1 MPSYDPKRPRPAA
14 ATAEDLAPIEAILD
28 PTAGEPRPPEV
39 SEPTHDEVPP
49 DDVDDVE
56 RVEDVEEVDL
66 RVDPGPDGPE
76 PLLQAGG
83 SEVPVAP
90 APEENTA
97 NRAVVAAALVVLAAL
112 VAVFIVVR
120 RRRS

>member
-14 ATAEDLAPIEAILD
+14 ATTDDLAPIEAILD
-28 PTAGEPRPPEV
+28 PGSAGTRPTDQAVEADDAAEVDPVEEP
-39 SEPTHDEVPP
+39 DETV
-49 DDVDDVE
+49 
-56 RVEDVEEVDL
+56 EVDL
-66 RVDPGPDGPE
+66 RIDPGPDAPE

-97 NRAVVAAALVVLAAL
+97 NRAVVAAALVVVAAL
-112 VAVFIVVR
+112 VAVFLVVR
-120 RRRS
+120 RRRG